1 MSSKPASPRPPTPPG
16 GTNRGRPGPKDRTR
30 RLLIEA
36 VHELFR
42 TGGPLTVTAV
52 AELAGVSRATAY
64 RYFPSNDVVVLQ
76 ATLPTGDDPLLD
88 GAPAG
93 LPEPAGEGLPDRAAA
108 LVRRMGEW
116 AFDHETE
123 LRTMMR
129 LSLSPRRGELTAL
142 RRGHTNRDRWIASLL
157 EGLPDDV
164 PEASRRRLAAALTP
178 LFGADAVI
186 WTTDIAALSRQEAL
200 DVLEWA
206 ARTLVEA
213 ALAGK

>member
-1 MSSKPASPRPPTPPG
+1 
-16 GTNRGRPGPKDRTR
+16 
-30 RLLIEA
+30 

-64 RYFPSNDVVVLQ
+64 RYFPSNDTVVLQ
-76 ATLPTGDDPLLD
+76 ATLPAGDDPLLD
-88 GAPAG
+88 GAPAD
-93 LPEPAGEGLPDRAAA
+93 LPEATDQGLPDRAAA

-129 LSLSPRRGELTAL
+129 LSLSPERRDLTGL
-142 RRGHTNRDRWIASLL
+142 RRGHTNRDRWIANLL
-157 EGLPDDV
+157 EGLPGDV

-186 WTTDIAALSRQEAL
+186 WTTDIAALSRDEAL
-200 DVLEWA
+200 HVLEWA

-213 ALAGK
+213 TLVHK